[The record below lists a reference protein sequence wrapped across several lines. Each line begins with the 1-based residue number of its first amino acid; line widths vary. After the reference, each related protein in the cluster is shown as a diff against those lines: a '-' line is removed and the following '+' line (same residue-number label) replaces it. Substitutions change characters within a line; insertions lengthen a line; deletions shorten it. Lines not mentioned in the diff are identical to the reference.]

1 LRIYDF
7 HKVRRLACLHIYD
20 TTSTACDLDRRFPD
34 FNVMIMSCNDYYGWY
49 SEDDYDLRLH
59 RVFNGNEDL

>member
-1 LRIYDF
+1 
-7 HKVRRLACLHIYD
+7 
-20 TTSTACDLDRRFPD
+20 
-34 FNVMIMSCNDYYGWY
+34 MIMSCNDYYGWY